1 MKLIVWMLS
10 GAILSASILTALL
23 DASIRLE
30 IWLGMLGPLIAALA
44 SWIAMK
50 RQYFKNPKGLTKLM
64 IRAFAA
70 KMVFFA
76 VYIFVLLG
84 VGWVRPFSFV
94 ISFLGYYISLH
105 VMEAIGLRHLQADNF
120 PDSSGALQRPLR

>member
-1 MKLIVWMLS
+1 MKLIRWMLS
-10 GAILSASILTALL
+10 GSIVSALVLTALL

-30 IWLGMLGPLIAALA
+30 IWLGMLGPLVAAIA
-44 SWIAMK
+44 SWIAME
-50 RQYFKNPKGLTKLM
+50 RQRSRNPQGLTKLM
-64 IRAFAA
+64 IKAFAA

-76 VYIFVLLG
+76 GYIIVLLG

-105 VMEAIGLRHLQADNF
+105 VMEAIGLRHFQAD
-120 PDSSGALQRPLR
+120 PLSDSSGALQRPLR